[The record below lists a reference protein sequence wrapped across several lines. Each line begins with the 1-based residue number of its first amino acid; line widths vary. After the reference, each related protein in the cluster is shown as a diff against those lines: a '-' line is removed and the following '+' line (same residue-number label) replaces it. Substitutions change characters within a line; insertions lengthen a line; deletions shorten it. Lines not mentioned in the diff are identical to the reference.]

1 MSKRLPLLLLTIV
14 CLLALNASAQKFRN
28 TKLSDEARISDLMHQ
43 LTLDEK
49 IHLLSTDL
57 GVERLGI
64 PHCGQVEALHGL
76 CLGGEPANWGRA
88 ERQQTTIFPQSYGLG
103 CTWDAPL
110 LQLVGAQIADE
121 ARWQMNRP
129 NGRHHSLV
137 MRSPNADLARDPRWG
152 RTEESY
158 GEDPQ
163 LCGTLSAA
171 LARGLQ
177 GDNPRYWKTASLMK
191 HFLANSNEDGRDS
204 TSSDF
209 SERLFH
215 EYYSF
220 PFYIGMRDGNAHS
233 FMASYNGWNGTA
245 MAMNPVLQTVVRQQ
259 WGMKGIICT
268 DGGALNLLFTGH
280 HAFPTRA
287 ECAAAV
293 VKASTGQFLD
303 NYEDDIRQA
312 LRQGMLTESD
322 IDGAI
327 RYNLYTALRLGLL
340 DDACPYVTDSVSPNP
355 CLSFGAR
362 QLAYRAMVE
371 SAVLLK
377 NDGILPLQQDK
388 IKRIAV
394 VGPYADKIVQDW
406 YSGDVPYEV
415 TILEGIRRAVGT
427 DVEVLYAPDNA
438 MDRAVKAAREADI
451 VIACVGN
458 HPYGTSTAWKACPV
472 PSDGREAVDR
482 KSLAL
487 PDEDLLRQL
496 HKANPNTV
504 LVLVSSFP
512 YAINWSD
519 AHLPAILHVT
529 HCCQEQG
536 TAVAD
541 LLMGSVSP
549 SGRTVQTWPSDI
561 TQLPDIMDYD
571 ITHGRTYMYFQGRPL
586 YPFGYGLSYTHFRY
600 DAAKVVRQDKQHVYV
615 DVTLTNTGS
624 CSADEVVQLYASYPQ
639 SHVSHPA
646 RQLRAFQR
654 ATLPAGETSTL
665 RLAVSKDDLR
675 YWDEQRHAWA
685 SESSVTFHIGGS
697 SADTPLSVDAR
708 L

>member
-1 MSKRLPLLLLTIV
+1 M
-14 CLLALNASAQKFRN
+14 CLMTLNTSAQKFRN
-28 TKLSDEARISDLMHQ
+28 PKLKDEVRIKDLMSQ
-43 LTLDEK
+43 LTIDEK
-49 IHLLSTDL
+49 IHLLGTDL

-64 PHCGQVEALHGL
+64 PRCNQVEALHGL
-76 CLGGEPANWGRA
+76 CLGGEPGKWGRA
-88 ERQQTTIFPQSYGLG
+88 ELQQTTIFPQSYGLG
-103 CTWDAPL
+103 CTWDTDL
-110 LQLVGAQIADE
+110 LQLIGTQIANE
-121 ARWQMNRP
+121 ARWQTNRP
-129 NGRHHSLV
+129 NGKHHALV
-137 MRSPNADLARDPRWG
+137 MRSPNSDLARDPRWG

-163 LCGTLSAA
+163 LCGMLSAA

-209 SERLFH
+209 NERLFH
-215 EYYSF
+215 EYYSY
-220 PFYIGMRDGNAHS
+220 PFYKCMREGNAQS

-245 MAMNPVLQTVVRQQ
+245 MAMNPILQSIVRQQ

-268 DGGALNLLFTGH
+268 DGGALNLMHTGH

-287 ECAAAV
+287 ECAAAI

-303 NYEDDIRQA
+303 RYEDDIREA
-312 LRQGMLTESD
+312 LRTGLITETD
-322 IDGAI
+322 IDDAI

-340 DDACPYVTDSVSPNP
+340 DDACPYATDSIAPNP
-355 CLSFGAR
+355 CLSAEAH

-377 NDGILPLQQDK
+377 NNGILPLQKNK

-394 VGPYADKIVQDW
+394 VGPYADNIIQDW
-406 YSGDVPYEV
+406 YSGDAPYEV
-415 TILEGIRRAVGT
+415 TILEGIRRAVGS
-427 DVEVLYAPDNA
+427 DVEVIYAKDNA
-438 MDRAVKAAREADI
+438 MDCAVKAARSADV

-458 HPYGTSTAWKACPV
+458 HPYGTDATWKVCPV

-482 KSLAL
+482 KSLML
-487 PDEDLLRQL
+487 PDEDMLKQIY
-496 HKANPNTV
+496 KANQNTI

-512 YAINWSD
+512 YAINWSND
-519 AHLPAILHVT
+519 NLPAIMHVT

-541 LLMGSVSP
+541 LLMGKVCP
-549 SGRTVQTWPSDI
+549 GGRTTQTWPKDI

-571 ITHGRTYMYFQGRPL
+571 ITHGRTYMYFNGEPL
-586 YPFGYGLSYTHFRY
+586 YPFGYGLSYTQFRY
-600 DAAKVVRQDKQHVYV
+600 DDAKLVRQDKKNIYI
-615 DVTLTNTGS
+615 DVTVTNTGK
-624 CSADEVVQLYASYPQ
+624 CRGDEVVQVYASYPQ
-639 SHVSHPA
+639 SKVSHPE

-654 ATLPAGETSTL
+654 TSINSGETKTIL
-665 RLAVSKDDLR
+665 LTVSKDDLR
-675 YWDEQRHAWA
+675 YWDEQQHSWTQ
-685 SESSVTFHIGGS
+685 EPSVTFRIGGS
-697 SADTPLSVDAR
+697 ADNTPLTLVY
-708 L
+708 